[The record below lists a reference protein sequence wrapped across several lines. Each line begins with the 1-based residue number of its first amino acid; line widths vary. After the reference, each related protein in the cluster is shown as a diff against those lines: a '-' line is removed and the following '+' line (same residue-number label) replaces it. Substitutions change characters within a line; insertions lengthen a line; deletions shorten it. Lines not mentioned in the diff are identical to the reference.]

1 MINFVCEG
9 KVISD
14 SDLLDEILTEE
25 ATVYVTG
32 GLDGGKKKKKRKP
45 HTTKKKN
52 KHKHRPTKLS
62 TLKYYSVDAAGKIS
76 YTRKVISFL
85 LLLSKKKKKFF
96 SQH

>member
-1 MINFVCEG
+1 
-9 KVISD
+9 
-14 SDLLDEILTEE
+14 LTEE
-25 ATVYVTG
+25 ATVYVTL

-76 YTRKVISFL
+76 YARKVII
-85 LLLSKKKKKFF
+85 K
-96 SQH
+96 